1 MSFVEFAALHGLL
14 IDEPIDDGR
23 PRRVPTDDD
32 KPGKRSGWYW
42 YSGNRACLG
51 NWKLGG
57 DTHYWRADSNDGLPQ
72 NPHEREIEAQRRRLE
87 AKVKQTEAADKA
99 TRLWDQAT
107 PTDGSHPYLKQKQ
120 VKPHGLRRMGAVL
133 LIPLHDPDG
142 RLVTLQLVSS
152 DGTKRF
158 ISGGRTSG
166 CHYVFGDLDEGCRA
180 LLCEGWATGAT
191 LHEATGLPVVCAMNC
206 GNLKAVAEQ
215 FAPRHQLLV
224 CADDDFKPEEK
235 KGKNP
240 GLDKATEVAKEF
252 TLRIAIPLIE
262 ERGEVTDFNDLH
274 VARGLEEVNQQVE
287 QAWLAAPKKYRLE
300 EIAARLARMP
310 LDKAVEQ
317 YERWQ
322 KYSGLTKGELKIEVA
337 KFREKQAETKASPKE
352 SLEPWPDPVDG
363 AELLNQ
369 LAGEFLRFL
378 ILPRH
383 GEVIL
388 AVWNLHTYCF
398 EQFDYS
404 PILHVTAPTKQ
415 CAKSRVLDVLAKL
428 SLNPKSSSNMTG
440 ATMFRTI
447 EAWKPTLLLDEMDR
461 SPKDKK
467 EMITVVLN
475 AGFHRDGSVDRCEG
489 DEHKV
494 RTFNVYCPKALAG
507 IGDYM
512 TDTVTDR
519 SIRLSMQKKLK
530 AQKVEKFRRYG
541 PEELQRKCLR
551 WTKDNLDTLAACRPA
566 MPDILSDRQ
575 DDIWECLFAIAQI
588 AGGEWLQKVWSAAAG
603 QATGAASE
611 ITEDLELLEA
621 MRRYLDETPGDR
633 LPSSEICVWLNEQE
647 DFPFKDL
654 RKGGGIDQRLLSRK
668 LKPFGITPR
677 NLNKGEDKRPK
688 GYLREE
694 FQPVIERYLSPI
706 ESTPEPLPATNP
718 ENTVQNKDSSP
729 LPETTVA
736 DTKTTVSPH
745 KNGQG
750 SGVADEGGVSPIE
763 GADTQEGQSQEFAYV
778 EEF

>member
-1 MSFVEFAALHGLL
+1 MIPFVKFAALHGLL

-23 PRRVPTDDD
+23 MHRVPTDDD
-32 KPGKRSGWYW
+32 KPGKRSGWYC
-42 YSGNRACLG
+42 YGGNRACLG

-57 DTHYWRADSNDGLPQ
+57 DKHHWRADSNDGLPQ

-120 VKPHGLRRMGAVL
+120 VKPRGLRRMGAVL

-142 RLVTLQLVSS
+142 RLATLQLVSS

-158 ISGGRTSG
+158 IRGGRTKE
-166 CHYVFGDLDEGCRA
+166 CHHVIGDLDEGCRA

-369 LAGEFLRFL
+369 LAGKFRRFL

-404 PILHVTAPTKQ
+404 PIRHVTSPTKH
-415 CAKSRVLDVLAKL
+415 CAKSRVLEVLAKL
-428 SLNPKSSSNMTG
+428 SHNPEV
-440 ATMFRTI
+440 I
-447 EAWKPTLLLDEMDR
+447 QQHDR
-461 SPKDKK
+461 GHHVSH
-467 EMITVVLN
+467 
-475 AGFHRDGSVDRCEG
+475 HRGME
-489 DEHKV
+489 
-494 RTFNVYCPKALAG
+494 
-507 IGDYM
+507 
-512 TDTVTDR
+512 
-519 SIRLSMQKKLK
+519 
-530 AQKVEKFRRYG
+530 
-541 PEELQRKCLR
+541 
-551 WTKDNLDTLAACRPA
+551 
-566 MPDILSDRQ
+566 
-575 DDIWECLFAIAQI
+575 
-588 AGGEWLQKVWSAAAG
+588 
-603 QATGAASE
+603 
-611 ITEDLELLEA
+611 
-621 MRRYLDETPGDR
+621 
-633 LPSSEICVWLNEQE
+633 
-647 DFPFKDL
+647 
-654 RKGGGIDQRLLSRK
+654 
-668 LKPFGITPR
+668 
-677 NLNKGEDKRPK
+677 
-688 GYLREE
+688 
-694 FQPVIERYLSPI
+694 
-706 ESTPEPLPATNP
+706 TNP
-718 ENTVQNKDSSP
+718 
-729 LPETTVA
+729 A
-736 DTKTTVSPH
+736 
-745 KNGQG
+745 
-750 SGVADEGGVSPIE
+750 AR
-763 GADTQEGQSQEFAYV
+763 
-778 EEF
+778 